1 MELSLP
7 RNWKDNSASHHSSLL
22 GGFKGHQSG
31 HCCICALGA
40 TCCLQAGNLFFSL
53 VKFNLCL
60 GLLLP
65 VLLNL
70 TAPTGAWWGWS
81 HEFSLVP
88 FGHCGSTCRFLKTL
102 QHFCDIVQFI
112 GSRSIFGLMMSV
124 NYKISYIAMCN
135 RYRVLLKKNQD
146 SEILQIKN
154 TLPFFCRFSFKS
166 VGVFFPPKYFDLNE
180 TTIFHKE
187 NISSL
192 SDPDVS

>member
-31 HCCICALGA
+31 HCCICAPGT

-70 TAPTGAWWGWS
+70 TAPTGAWWGWI

-88 FGHCGSTCRFLKTL
+88 FGHCGSTGPFLKTL
-102 QHFCDIVQFI
+102 QPICDILQFI

-135 RYRVLLKKNQD
+135 RYRVLPKK
-146 SEILQIKN
+146 
-154 TLPFFCRFSFKS
+154 KS
-166 VGVFFPPKYFDLNE
+166 GFRNS
-180 TTIFHKE
+180 T
-187 NISSL
+187 N
-192 SDPDVS
+192 